1 MATRFYDFEEP
12 ISAYVVRAFTDLEGE
27 LRTRRISLET
37 PRDKYQ
43 NILQYTLLRFI
54 SLCISGGALEA
65 MSRLPLPLLR
75 HRKALHRLPRWT
87 SKTFHATASAA
98 VLLLLLCTPAAL
110 AAGGDCMCELLSHYL
125 SLLPFPPFS
134 PHLRVSCSMCVFLHK
149 VGGGGE
155 KAALLRTSGND
166 AANTPRR
173 VGGDLPHFF
182 AKHLIVPEAVD
193 RKVPPEFFSTL
204 VNFFRSLSHVC
215 RPPSDAPLLV

>member
-1 MATRFYDFEEP
+1 
-12 ISAYVVRAFTDLEGE
+12 
-27 LRTRRISLET
+27 
-37 PRDKYQ
+37 
-43 NILQYTLLRFI
+43 
-54 SLCISGGALEA
+54 

-134 PHLRVSCSMCVFLHK
+134 PHLRVSCSMCESVCVCVPHK
-149 VGGGGE
+149 VGGGGK

-166 AANTPRR
+166 AANTPRKGKNDR
-173 VGGDLPHFF
+173 GWRFTTLLHLYK
-182 AKHLIVPEAVD
+182 KHLIVDKKGFPRNFLNIGEFSPLPLPCVSAAQRRPIISVVCVCIPAREA
-193 RKVPPEFFSTL
+193 REG
-204 VNFFRSLSHVC
+204 
-215 RPPSDAPLLV
+215 